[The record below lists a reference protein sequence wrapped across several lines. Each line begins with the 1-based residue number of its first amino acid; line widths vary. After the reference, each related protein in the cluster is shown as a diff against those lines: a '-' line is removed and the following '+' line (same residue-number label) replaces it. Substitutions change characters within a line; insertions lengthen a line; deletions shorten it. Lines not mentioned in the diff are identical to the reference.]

1 MQKKERISLQPSE
14 THVFRAAAQIYS
26 AQIAAGSVK
35 PGSEKEWLEK
45 SLAQAIYLAQRA
57 DTLIQSDDE
66 ISGGLGGSGGGLR
79 PSGGGGGSLGLR
91 GD

>member
-1 MQKKERISLQPSE
+1 MQKKERISLQSSE
-14 THVFRAAAQIYS
+14 AHVFRAAAQIYA

-45 SLAQAIYLAQRA
+45 CLAQAIYLAQRA

-79 PSGGGGGSLGLR
+79 PSGGGGSLGLR